1 MKLSNQ
7 RRKESSII
15 KQVLNKITAIF
26 FIVAVFSIF
35 PTKNYAEQFSVRTH
49 QPDNQQNKT
58 VSYFDLRVEPSQS
71 QTLSITIENKEAK
84 DIKVNIQTDSATTSA
99 LGLVDYSNK
108 EKLPKDESL
117 KYDLKE
123 LLTPAQTSYIIPKN
137 GKIDAQLTLQ
147 MPKQAFTGI
156 LAGGIRITQ
165 ADTTQTDAVNSKI
178 AYEIGVIIRE
188 KDTVLEKQLNY
199 LEFKQRSDS
208 LNLVFQNP
216 VSTFINDLSLK
227 TEITKGDVKQKVF
240 SDETKKLQM
249 APNTQL
255 NFQIPTPEN
264 LQAGTYKI
272 KIHASS
278 EKNKWHWTFDDTF
291 HISKQTTKVKKN
303 TAPKKQQTSLFIYIL
318 IGIFIVI
325 LLLVALL
332 ILLIKQHKLKKEQ
345 LKRQKK
351 KKRKKK

>member
-7 RRKESSII
+7 RRKETFII
-15 KQVLNKITAIF
+15 KQAIKKITAIF
-26 FIVAVFSIF
+26 FIIAVFSIF
-35 PTKNYAEQFSVRTH
+35 PTKNYAEQFSVRVN
-49 QPDNQQNKT
+49 QPDNQQNKA
-58 VSYFDLRVEPSQS
+58 VSYFDLKTEPGQS
-71 QTLSITIENKEAK
+71 QTLSITIENKEAT
-84 DIKVNIQTDSATTSA
+84 DIEVDIQTDSATTSA

-108 EKLPKDESL
+108 EQLPKDESL

-123 LLTPAQTSYIIPKN
+123 FLTPAQTSYIIPKN
-137 GKIDAQLTLQ
+137 SKIDAQLTLQ

-165 ADTTQTDAVNSKI
+165 ADTTQKDAINSKI

-199 LEFKQRSDS
+199 LKLKQSSDS

-216 VSTFINDLSLK
+216 VSTFINDLSLT
-227 TEITKGDVKQKVF
+227 TEITKEDVKQKVF

-264 LQAGTYKI
+264 LPAGAYQI
-272 KIHASS
+272 KILATS
-278 EKNKWHWTFDDTF
+278 EKSKWQWTFYDTF
-291 HISKQTTKVKKN
+291 HISKQETKKRTKTTSKK
-303 TAPKKQQTSLFIYIL
+303 KEKSFFMYIL
-318 IGIFIVI
+318 LGVIIIIFLLVIILI
-325 LLLVALL
+325 LLL
-332 ILLIKQHKLKKEQ
+332 KQNKLKKEQ
-345 LKRQKK
+345 LKRLKK
-351 KKRKKK
+351 KKKK